1 MPSRQ
6 LFAVDGCR
14 VHANCNPQ
22 DAEHVPMS
30 VQQPWRFLCSSS
42 PSALFTLH
50 SLLYLS
56 LTYPSA
62 PVDLYARSG
71 RSQRSSFFVG
81 PNFSDVV
88 QTFLPSGKQDRSSC
102 HLALKACHRPQRC
115 RAIFFLPHSSFPLP
129 LNCAKVAP
137 AIHFELL
144 NSQKGCEQKLTSILS
159 IQAACFG
166 SRRKT
171 LNWQNCNAGANFAS
185 ICIGLMT
192 WTC

>member
-14 VHANCNPQ
+14 VHANCHPK
-22 DAEHVPMS
+22 DAEHVPRVHS
-30 VQQPWRFLCSSS
+30 VSCAPL
-42 PSALFTLH
+42 LH
-50 SLLYLS
+50 SPLS
-56 LTYPSA
+56 LS
-62 PVDLYARSG
+62 L
-71 RSQRSSFFVG
+71 SQLICMRAAVGASDFYFFFC

-102 HLALKACHRPQRC
+102 HLALKACQRPQRY
-115 RAIFFLPHSSFPLP
+115 RATFLLPHSSLPSP

-144 NSQKGCEQKLTSILS
+144 NSQKGREQKLTSILS